1 MPQMVIWPYMAVT
14 LVEGGAFVKAVA
26 RLSPARHAR
35 RQKRWCACGK
45 ARFLLVT
52 SRNRTG

>member
-1 MPQMVIWPYMAVT
+1 MPQMVIWPCMART

-26 RLSPARHAR
+26 KLSPRRHAR
-35 RQKRWCACGK
+35 RQKRWWACGK